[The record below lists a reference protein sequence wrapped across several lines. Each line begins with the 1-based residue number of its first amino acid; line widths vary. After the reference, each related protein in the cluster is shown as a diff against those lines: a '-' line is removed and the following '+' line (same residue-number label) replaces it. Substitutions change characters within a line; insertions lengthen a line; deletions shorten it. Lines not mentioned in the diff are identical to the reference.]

1 MATVIKSSTKP
12 GPGRARAQDTDRH
25 VGARMRER
33 RIMLGLTQHQMAEL
47 IGVTY
52 QQAHKYEKGINRV
65 AAGRLYHIAQALGV
79 EVGYFFEG
87 LGRDNAFKATPQQRL
102 LLELGRNVTPA
113 APCHDE
119 PRGLGGARP
128 GGRRQAGG
136 RCRAGTGSRDQL
148 AAVESDDPLATT
160 PALESAPRAPSSR
173 KMFFRPGELGHGSSR
188 LLVLPVREA
197 EAFRG

>member
-1 MATVIKSSTKP
+1 MKETQMAMATTILKSSTRL

-79 EVGYFFEG
+79 EVGYFYEG
-87 LGRDNAFKATPQQRL
+87 LQIGSGFVPSPSPSQRML
-102 LLELGRNVTPA
+102 LDLVRNVLNIPN
-113 APCHDE
+113 
-119 PRGLGGARP
+119 
-128 GGRRQAGG
+128 AGH
-136 RCRAGTGSRDQL
+136 R
-148 AAVESDDPLATT
+148 
-160 PALESAPRAPSSR
+160 
-173 KMFFRPGELGHGSSR
+173 
-188 LLVLPVREA
+188 
-197 EAFRG
+197 

>member
-1 MATVIKSSTKP
+1 MATVMVKSSTKP
-12 GPGRARAQDTDRH
+12 GPRRARAQDTDRH

-87 LGRDNAFKATPQQRL
+87 LGRDNAVKVTPQQRL
-102 LLELGRNVTPA
+102 LLELGRNFIAIPIRKHQEA
-113 APCHDE
+113 ICS
-119 PRGLGGARP
+119 LARTLAE
-128 GGRRQAGG
+128 RDAG
-136 RCRAGTGSRDQL
+136 
-148 AAVESDDPLATT
+148 
-160 PALESAPRAPSSR
+160 
-173 KMFFRPGELGHGSSR
+173 H
-188 LLVLPVREA
+188 
-197 EAFRG
+197 